1 MGSVT
6 ELQRDLGLTSVV
18 AIAMGAM
25 IGSGIFILP
34 GLAMAEAGPAVI
46 LAFVLAAVLVV
57 PAAISIA
64 ELGTAI
70 PEAGGDYVFIKEGM
84 GPAAGTIAGL
94 GTWLMLMFKGAL
106 ALVGGMFYLE
116 VLIALPNVETVAVI
130 IGTILIVVNIV
141 GVKQT
146 GGLQTI
152 MVVVMVAILA
162 LFVLF
167 SITNVQQVQY
177 EPFFS
182 GGTGGLLTATAMVL
196 VSYAGVTKVV
206 AVAEEIEN
214 PGRNLPLGLLLSMG
228 ITTLLYALIVFILV
242 GIIEGEALAGSNIP
256 MVDAVEPFFGYIGA
270 VLIVLAAMLALV
282 STANAGILTASRYP
296 FALSRDKL
304 LPAFF
309 GDVSARLHTPVKAI
323 AVTGG
328 AMLAIVVFLPVEDI
342 AKTAG
347 SFQIIVYIL
356 VNAVL
361 IVFRV
366 QSPAWYTPDY
376 RAPLYPW
383 VQIFGIVSGIGI
395 LSVMDW
401 LPLIGGVA
409 IIVLGIAWYMVYG
422 RRHVADEGM
431 VGKAL
436 AKTMDLQ
443 PEPTGAYRVVV
454 PVGNRRN
461 LRDLVRM
468 AAASAAP
475 HEEPALILMH
485 VVSVPEQTA
494 LLQEVEVEVSRM
506 NEQRKLLEE
515 AAEAAE
521 AFGIPYTTRALVG
534 RDVSRAILNVIRRE
548 EAHEVVLGW
557 KGERKRRDVILGTTL
572 DPVIK
577 KALCEVTLVKVRHA
591 SFGDTVVLVGGGP
604 HTKVAVERAREFVAS
619 EEEATLS
626 LVNVQSTAGGDPP
639 ELLRAAGHDLINEA
653 AAAANLADDAYH
665 SRVVVA
671 DDVYKS
677 LIEVASDYQ
686 TVCIGA
692 TRSTQVE
699 RALFGTIPEQVG
711 ERATATVV
719 IVRARDQSLP
729 SLSEAM
735 HHIGDRL
742 LGRAPR
748 YQASDVSDSSP

>member
-1 MGSVT
+1 
-6 ELQRDLGLTSVV
+6 
-18 AIAMGAM
+18 MGAM

-64 ELGTAI
+64 ELGTAM

-116 VLIALPNVETVAVI
+116 VLIALPNVEMVAVI

-152 MVVVMVAILA
+152 MVVVMVAILG
-162 LFVLF
+162 LFVTFTIL
-167 SITNVQQVQY
+167 NVQGPQY
-177 EPFFS
+177 QPFFS

-228 ITTLLYALIVFILV
+228 ITTVLYALIVFILV
-242 GIIEGEALAGSNIP
+242 GIIDGEALAGSNIP

-270 VLIVLAAMLALV
+270 VLIVIAAMLALI

-309 GDVSARLHTPVKAI
+309 GDVSARLRTPVKAI
-323 AVTGG
+323 AITGG

-366 QSPAWYTPDY
+366 QNPDWYNPDY

-409 IIVLGIAWYMVYG
+409 IIVIGSAWYLAYG
-422 RRHVADEGM
+422 RHYAADEGM
-431 VGKAL
+431 VGKAI
-436 AKTMDLQ
+436 AKQMDLT

-454 PVGNRRN
+454 PVANEQTMH
-461 LRDLVRM
+461 DLIRA

-475 HEEPALILMH
+475 HDEPLLILVN
-485 VVSVPEQTA
+485 VVTVPEQTA
-494 LLQEVEVEVSRM
+494 LAQEMEVEADRMAQQHHLLDRAAKYADELEV
-506 NEQRKLLEE
+506 
-515 AAEAAE
+515 A
-521 AFGIPYTTRALVG
+521 YVTRAIVG
-534 RDVSRAILNVIRRE
+534 RDVSRVLLNTIRKE
-548 EAHEVVLGW
+548 QAHEIVLGW
-557 KGERKRRDVILGTTL
+557 KGKRNRRDAILGTTL
-572 DPVIK
+572 DPVVK
-577 KALCEVTLVKVRHA
+577 KASCEVTLVKPRYD
-591 SFGDTVVLVGGGP
+591 SFGDVAVFVGRGP
-604 HTKVAVERAREFVAS
+604 HTVTAIQRAREFAAS
-619 EEEATLS
+619 EPEATLT
-626 LVNVQSTAGGDPP
+626 LVTVESRGSNGVPDDEQSAG
-639 ELLRAAGHDLINEA
+639 EALIAKKAEAAGVPP
-653 AAAANLADDAYH
+653 DAYV
-665 SRVVVA
+665 SRVVLTDNVG
-671 DDVYKS
+671 DS
-677 LIEVASDYQ
+677 LPRLASEYQ

-692 TRSTQVE
+692 TRSSGVE
-699 RALFGTIPEQVG
+699 QALFGALPERVA
-711 ERATATVV
+711 ERATATVA
-719 IVRARDQSLP
+719 IVRAADPSLP
-729 SLSEAM
+729 SLRE
-735 HHIGDRL
+735 GLRL
-742 LGRAPR
+742 LMRRFDKRERHAP
-748 YQASDVSDSSP
+748 VSTEA